1 MLSIRQAASEDIP
14 LLSHMGYTS
23 YTHHFAHLWKNTD
36 ELHQF
41 LEQEYGQAALRQ
53 SFDEAGS
60 HWLIASTSTAVGFA
74 KYSPGQYVEPDGLCG
89 TLLHKLYLMPG
100 ETGQRFGEQLF
111 SEVIRHAKAQHE
123 TSLWLE
129 VLADNPQARK
139 FYERLGMQHIK
150 DVHFT
155 TATQTSTLHILA
167 KTL

>member
-1 MLSIRQAASEDIP
+1 MLSIRQATAEDIP

-36 ELHQF
+36 ELRQF
-41 LEQEYGQAALRQ
+41 LEQEYGKTALHQ
-53 SFDEAGS
+53 SMAEADS
-60 HWLIASTSTAVGFA
+60 NWLIASTSTPVGFA
-74 KYSPGQYVEPDGLCG
+74 KYSPGQYTESDGLCG

-111 SEVIRHAKAQHE
+111 AEVIRQAKAQHE
-123 TSLWLE
+123 TLLWLE

-139 FYERLGMQHIK
+139 FYERQGMQHLK

-155 TATQTSTLHILA
+155 TATQTSTLHILT
-167 KTL
+167 KML